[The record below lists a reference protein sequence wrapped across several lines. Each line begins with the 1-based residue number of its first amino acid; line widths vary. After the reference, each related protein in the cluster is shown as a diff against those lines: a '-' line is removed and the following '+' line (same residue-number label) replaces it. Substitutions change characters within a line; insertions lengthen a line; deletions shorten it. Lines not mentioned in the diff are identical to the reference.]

1 MQSSS
6 PNSRYSCSKRG
17 LNLKRE
23 LVQFEHGEHCSL
35 SASLSLVVSS
45 RDSILKTL
53 LSQPA
58 QRVSPFGLNVRS
70 KAKKEAF
77 LRHEP
82 DLRIQSILGASS
94 QDPPSAF
101 RCARP
106 FVSPCLHKIPRMISS
121 TLGSD

>member
-82 DLRIQSILGASS
+82 DLRIQSIPRRVFAR
-94 QDPPSAF
+94 SAF
-101 RCARP
+101 RISLRSA
-106 FVSPCLHKIPRMISS
+106 VCLA
-121 TLGSD
+121 LLA